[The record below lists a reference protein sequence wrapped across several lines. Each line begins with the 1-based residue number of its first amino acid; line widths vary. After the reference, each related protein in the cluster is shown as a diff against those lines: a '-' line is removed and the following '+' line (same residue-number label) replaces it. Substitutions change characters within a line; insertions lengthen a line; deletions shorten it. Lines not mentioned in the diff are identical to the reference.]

1 MNVHKLYILRRIADE
16 YCLIPA
22 GESVWNNK
30 NIITISEAAA
40 FLYDNIEEARTE
52 KELTELLANEYGI
65 DKSAADNDTREF
77 LDYLRNQGVIH
88 FS

>member
-22 GESVWNNK
+22 GESVWKNN
-30 NIITISEAAA
+30 NIITISKAGA
-40 FLYDNIEEARTE
+40 FLYDKIEEARTE

-65 DKSAADNDTREF
+65 DKATAGNDTKEF
-77 LDYLRNQGVIH
+77 LDYLKNQGIIR